1 MWIVYKLLIAHI
13 GLYSTWQMEKLNLYL
28 WRVLLN

>member
-1 MWIVYKLLIAHI
+1 MWIVFGDTYKLLIAHI

-28 WRVLLN
+28 